1 MFPWEKRKL
10 SFKQDNPSKS
20 HNKVCLP
27 LSELHELQID
37 SSNEA
42 DILCFVLQGSYYAYC
57 HEVERNIKNLW
68 NQEMKRNPERMEIFS
83 TSAMPVD
90 EKDVLMR
97 VSTNSSKSMVSGE
110 GKDSLLSGAADRATA
125 SHRSMHSSH
134 SKGCDTVVF
143 PTLQMKSFN
152 VDYDTVSQ
160 GC

>member
-1 MFPWEKRKL
+1 MRL
-10 SFKQDNPSKS
+10 Y
-20 HNKVCLP
+20 
-27 LSELHELQID
+27 
-37 SSNEA
+37 
-42 DILCFVLQGSYYAYC
+42 ILCFFLQGSYYAYC

-90 EKDVLMR
+90 EKDILMR

-110 GKDSLLSGAADRATA
+110 GKDSLLLSAADRATA
-125 SHRSMHSSH
+125 SHRAMHSSH

-160 GC
+160 GCQRKGFFCSCPKLFNGTVTKKIYLPKLQKLLK